1 MKGNLI
7 FFASDQQTI
16 RHNYQLLHAVAIGL
30 STDRVG
36 ILADKLMFLLTRE
49 ILWDAKVLQWSYI
62 HVKLCNL
69 LLLKR
74 FKNVA

>member
-7 FFASDQQTI
+7 FFVSDQQTI

-36 ILADKLMFLLTRE
+36 ILADKLMFLFNQGNFVGCKSFVVELHSCE
-49 ILWDAKVLQWSYI
+49 IMQFAPAQKI
-62 HVKLCNL
+62 
-69 LLLKR
+69 
-74 FKNVA
+74 

>member
-7 FFASDQQTI
+7 FFVSDQQTI

-49 ILWDAKVLQWSYI
+49 ILWDAKVL
-62 HVKLCNL
+62 
-69 LLLKR
+69 
-74 FKNVA
+74 